1 MRGVELTGIDAVIM
15 GLAIVLIVVSFPLRA
30 WMFHKLQDDAS
41 VRDLFDGRS
50 MIGSDSLAFSLARK
64 WRTLSIAARGPVL
77 AFVVAQLSGMLL
89 LLLVWLNTLI

>member
-1 MRGVELTGIDAVIM
+1 MRGVEVTGIGQAILGV
-15 GLAIVLIVVSFPLRA
+15 AIVLIIASFPLRA
-30 WMFHKLQDDAS
+30 WMFHKLQDDVS

-50 MIGSDSLAFSLARK
+50 MIGSDFLAFGLVRK

-89 LLLVWLNTLI
+89 LLLVCLRTLI